1 MKYLG
6 VDFGMRRVGLAL
18 SEGTLASP
26 LKIIHGQ
33 SLDDLVAKV
42 SEVVKA
48 EQIEKIIIGKPEG
61 FVGRMVEVFADLFK
75 KKGYEVETTD
85 ETLSTQDAVKAMI
98 EQGVGKEQ
106 RKLPDA
112 EAAAIILQ
120 SYLDQKNNI

>member
-42 SEVVKA
+42 SEVIK
-48 EQIEKIIIGKPEG
+48 
-61 FVGRMVEVFADLFK
+61 M
-75 KKGYEVETTD
+75 
-85 ETLSTQDAVKAMI
+85 
-98 EQGVGKEQ
+98 
-106 RKLPDA
+106 
-112 EAAAIILQ
+112 
-120 SYLDQKNNI
+120 

>member
-1 MKYLG
+1 MKYLS

-42 SEVVKA
+42 LEVIKI
-48 EQIEKIIIGKPEG
+48 EQIDKIIIGKPEG
-61 FVGRMVEVFADLFK
+61 FIGRMVEVFAELFR
-75 KKGYEVETTD
+75 KKGYEVDITD

-98 EQGVGKEQ
+98 EQGVGREQ

-112 EAAAIILQ
+112 EAASIILQ
-120 SYLDQKNNI
+120 NYLDNQ